1 MTAGRRMRLI
11 HVTPTYLP
19 ALRYGGPIVAVH
31 GLCAAL
37 AARGHEVEVFT
48 TSIDGPR
55 DSVVPHDRPVMIHG
69 VKIRY
74 FRSPLLRRLSW
85 APGLAAALR
94 AEIGAADIVHLHSV
108 FLWPTAV
115 AARLAR
121 RRGVPYLVSPR
132 GMLVQ
137 ALIERRHL
145 FLKRLWLALIE
156 RRNLEAAAAIHVTSR
171 IEAAELD
178 KFGMRLP
185 RIAAIPNGVADL
197 DAVTASDPAGDIA
210 GLAELHPLMLS
221 FGRLSWV
228 KRLDRLIEAFART
241 KCGNL
246 AIVGTDDEGLA
257 PQLRAAAERLGV
269 ARRVH
274 LVPRTVT
281 GADKEF
287 VFGAAS
293 GVVLASLSE
302 SFGNVGIEAMQR
314 GLPVIATPGTG
325 ISELLRESGGGLVV
339 EPEPAALGEA
349 IDRIVNDAALA
360 ARLGEA
366 GKNFAREHCRW
377 ADVAER
383 MEALYRSLLD
393 ARGAT

>member
-1 MTAGRRMRLI
+1 MRLI

-19 ALRYGGPIVAVH
+19 AVRYGGPIVAVH

-37 AARGHEVEVFT
+37 AARGHDVEVFT

-55 DSVVPHDRPVMIHG
+55 DSAVPHDRAVMLDG

-94 AEIGAADIVHLHSV
+94 AEIDDADIVHLHSV
-108 FLWPTAV
+108 FLWPTAF

-121 RRGVPYLVSPR
+121 RRRIPYLVSPR
-132 GMLVQ
+132 GMLVK
-137 ALIERRHL
+137 ALIRRRHF

-156 RRNLEAAAAIHVTSR
+156 RRNLEAAAAVHVTSR

-178 KFGMRLP
+178 KFGLRLP
-185 RIAAIPNGVADL
+185 RIAVIPNGVDDL
-197 DAVTASDPAGDIA
+197 DAVAADDPADDVA
-210 GLAELHPLMLS
+210 GLAELRPLMLS

-228 KRLDRLIEAFART
+228 KRLDRLIEALACTDR
-241 KCGNL
+241 GHL

-257 PQLRAAAERLGV
+257 PRLRAAAERLGI

-287 VFGAAS
+287 VFAAAS

-339 EPEPAALGEA
+339 EPEPEALGDA
-349 IDRIVNDAALA
+349 IERIACDAALA

-366 GKNFAREHCRW
+366 GRNFVRQHYRW
-377 ADVAER
+377 ADIAER
-383 MEALYRSLLD
+383 METLYRSLLD
-393 ARGAT
+393 APGAT

>member
-1 MTAGRRMRLI
+1 MRLI

-19 ALRYGGPIVAVH
+19 AVRYGGPIVAVH

-37 AARGHEVEVFT
+37 AARGHDVEVFT
-48 TSIDGPR
+48 TSIDGPH
-55 DSVVPHDRPVMIHG
+55 DSDVPLGVPVMLDG

-74 FRSPLLRRLSW
+74 FRSPALRRLSW

-94 AEIGAADIVHLHSV
+94 REIGDADIVHLHSV
-108 FLWPTAV
+108 FLWPTA
-115 AARLAR
+115 AAAGLAR
-121 RRGVPYLVSPR
+121 CHHVPYLVSPR
-132 GMLVQ
+132 GMLVKS
-137 ALIERRHL
+137 LIERRHGL
-145 FLKRLWLALIE
+145 LKRLWLALIE

-178 KFGMRLP
+178 KLGLRLA
-185 RIAAIPNGVADL
+185 RVAAIPNGIDDL
-197 DAVTASDPAGDIA
+197 SAGTAGDPAGDVA
-210 GLAELHPLMLS
+210 GLAGLRPLMLS

-241 KCGNL
+241 DCGNL

-257 PQLRAAAERLGV
+257 PRLRAAAERLGV
-269 ARRVH
+269 GRRVH
-274 LVPRTVT
+274 VVPRTVT

-293 GVVLASLSE
+293 CVVLASLSE

-314 GLPVIATPGTG
+314 GLPVIATPAAG
-325 ISELLRESGGGLVV
+325 ISELVRESGGGLVV
-339 EPEPAALGEA
+339 EPEPDALAEA
-349 IDRIVNDAALA
+349 IERIVRDAALA

-366 GKNFAREHCRW
+366 GQNFVRRHCRW
-377 ADVAER
+377 ADVAEQ
-383 MEALYRSLLD
+383 MEALYRSLLE
-393 ARGAT
+393 APGVA

>member
-1 MTAGRRMRLI
+1 MRLI

-19 ALRYGGPIVAVH
+19 AVRYGGPIVAVH

-55 DSVVPHDRPVMIHG
+55 DSDVPHDAPVVRDG

-74 FRSPLLRRLSW
+74 FRSPILRRLSW
-85 APGLAAALR
+85 APELATALR
-94 AEIGAADIVHLHSV
+94 TEIGSADIVHLHSV

-121 RRGVPYLVSPR
+121 RRGIPYVVSPR
-132 GMLVQ
+132 GMLVK
-137 ALIERRHL
+137 ALVARRHSL
-145 FLKRLWLALIE
+145 LKRAWLGLIE
-156 RRNLEAAAAIHVTSR
+156 RRNIEAAAAIHVTSR

-178 KFGMRLP
+178 KFGLRLP
-185 RIAAIPNGVADL
+185 RVAAIPNGIDDC
-197 DAVTASDPAGDIA
+197 DAATGAPSDDVA
-210 GLAELHPLMLS
+210 GLAKLQPLVLS

-241 KCGNL
+241 DCGNL

-257 PQLRAAAERLGV
+257 PRLRETAERLGV

-287 VFGAAS
+287 AFGAAS

-325 ISELLRESGGGLVV
+325 ISELLRESGGGIVV
-339 EPEPAALGEA
+339 EPEPAALAGA
-349 IDRIVNDAALA
+349 IERIVRDAALA
-360 ARLGEA
+360 ARLGAA
-366 GKNFAREHCRW
+366 GQDFVRRHYRW

-383 MEALYRSLLD
+383 MEALYSSLLD
-393 ARGAT
+393 PAGAA